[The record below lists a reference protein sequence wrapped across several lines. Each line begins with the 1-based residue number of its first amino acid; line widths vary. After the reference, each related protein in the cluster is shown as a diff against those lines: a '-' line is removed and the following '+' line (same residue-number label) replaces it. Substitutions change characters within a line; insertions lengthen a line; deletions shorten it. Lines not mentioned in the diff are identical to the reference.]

1 MRRFSV
7 IVFVVVGCIALT
19 ASARAADAPEVAPA
33 DTVAISVAIPIVDH
47 PSGTVRYTVE
57 PASEVTVKGTRT
69 GTLTWKSVR
78 DEVPSLRV
86 RLTIPPN
93 QPSGP
98 FVAARV
104 ALDWANG
111 KREWINVPVVVVPK
125 PGAETK
131 SSKDFLVVLTP
142 GTATAAAGG
151 NVTLRYNVLSN
162 EETEERI
169 RLRFEAAP
177 GWTLLDTA
185 AEQQERV
192 LEAFQGI
199 EGELT
204 IRLPED
210 AEVGKRQ
217 LVRLV
222 VLFVDEPG
230 ELDARAFVSVAKHGN
245 KAGVP
250 AISGTWTA
258 GLSRVDT
265 GGLDDAQ
272 KTGAI
277 SLATKFNAKSTV
289 SFSYDDGRRAENLS
303 NFRYVEDQ
311 RMRVTTTLRYEG
323 WEFNLGNSISSTG
336 DALVGPYVFGRGVAA
351 RRTTGKLITELVVA
365 EPSTFLAAPNG
376 HVLRG
381 RVGARTPRTAI
392 AFVFSDFG
400 RRDGA
405 YTTLSTVQP
414 LVLDQDSQE
423 ELEIERQITA
433 PSTTSNVVRGL
444 GVDAEFRPARPHR
457 VVLRA
462 GGLSLANAAGAA
474 VTGPSAEAS
483 YSYSQR
489 QKTFT
494 ARWRQVP
501 PTVQGVSIPRD
512 ELAVD
517 GSMRVFGGTALV
529 GRTYQNSSHLIAR
542 DFYWRG
548 TGASLG
554 LRSAWKSGTVELRGN
569 YRESTFST
577 RSIRRTATLLF
588 AKPFGPFELNGSADI
603 GQSEDARRSGPIAF
617 YTGELR
623 WGKDAST
630 ISLSASHSEGVGQVS
645 QRADLLASLRVH
657 AIELAGGAWGT
668 RGYVA
673 GGTPGAWASV
683 GVPVPGGRLLTLGI
697 EYSSLTWLSEP
708 SLRGTV
714 TIRQPINFPVPFVSA
729 KREVAPRDAEA
740 PSGPAARRN

>member
-1 MRRFSV
+1 MRRFPV
-7 IVFVVVGCIALT
+7 IVFVYAGCLGLST
-19 ASARAADAPEVAPA
+19 SARAADAPQVAPG
-33 DTVAISVAIPIVDH
+33 DTIAITVTIPIGDH
-47 PSGTVRYTVE
+47 PSGTFRYRIE
-57 PASEVTVKGTRT
+57 PASEVTITGART
-69 GTLTWKSVR
+69 GALTWKSVS
-78 DEVPSLRV
+78 DEVPLLRV
-86 RLTIPPN
+86 RLTIPPT
-93 QPSGP
+93 QPAGP

-104 ALDWANG
+104 ALEWPDG
-111 KREWINVPVVVVPK
+111 KSERVNVPIVVVPK
-125 PGAETK
+125 HGAETK

-142 GTATAAAGG
+142 GTASAAAGG

-169 RLRFEAAP
+169 RLRIEAAP
-177 GWTLLDTA
+177 GWRLLDTD

-204 IRLPED
+204 IRLPDD

-230 ELDARAFVSVAKHGN
+230 ELDARAFVSVSKHGN

-250 AISGTWTA
+250 TISGTWTA
-258 GLSRVDT
+258 GLSRVDA
-265 GGLDDAQ
+265 GGWNEAQ

-277 SLATKFNAKSTV
+277 SLATKFNAKSSL
-289 SFSYDDGRRAENLS
+289 SFSYDDGRREENLS
-303 NFRYVEDQ
+303 NFRYTEDQ
-311 RMRVTTTLRYEG
+311 RTRVTTTLRHAG
-323 WEFNLGNSISSTG
+323 WELNLGNSISSQG
-336 DALVGPYVFGRGVAA
+336 DALVGPYVFGRGAAA
-351 RRTTGKLITELVVA
+351 RRTTGRLITELVIA

-376 HVLRG
+376 HLLRG
-381 RVGARTPRTAI
+381 RVGARTSRTAI

-423 ELEIERQITA
+423 ELEIERRITA
-433 PSTTSNVVRGL
+433 ASTTSNVVRGL
-444 GVDAEFRPARPHR
+444 GLDAEFRPARPHR
-457 VVLRA
+457 FLLRA

-474 VTGPSAEAS
+474 VTGPSAEAF
-483 YSYSQR
+483 YSYSER
-489 QKTFT
+489 QKIFT
-494 ARWRQVP
+494 ARWRQMP
-501 PTVQGVSIPRD
+501 PTVQGISIPRD

-517 GSMRVFGGTALV
+517 GSMRVFGSTALV
-529 GRTYQNSSHLIAR
+529 GRAYQNSSRVITR
-542 DFYWRG
+542 DIYWRG

-554 LRSAWKSGTVELRGN
+554 LRSVRKSGTVELRGN
-569 YRESTFST
+569 YRESTFSS

-603 GQSEDARRSGPIAF
+603 GQSKDGRSTGRIAF

-623 WGKDAST
+623 WGKDGST
-630 ISLSASHSEGVGQVS
+630 ISLSASHSEVIGQVS
-645 QRADLLASLRVH
+645 QRADLLASLKVH
-657 AIELAGGAWGT
+657 AIEVAGGAWDT

-683 GVPVPGGRLLTLGI
+683 GLPVAGGRLLALGI
-697 EYSSLTWLSEP
+697 EYSSMTWLSEP
-708 SLRGTV
+708 SFRGTV
-714 TIRQPINFPVPFVSA
+714 TIRQPISFPVPFVGPT
-729 KREVAPRDAEA
+729 REVTPREAEA
-740 PSGPAARRN
+740 PSGPARR

>member
-1 MRRFSV
+1 MRRFPV
-7 IVFVVVGCIALT
+7 IAVVCAGALGVST
-19 ASARAADAPEVAPA
+19 FARAADLPQIAPG
-33 DTVAISVAIPIVDH
+33 DTVVISVTIPIGDH
-47 PSGTVRYTVE
+47 PSGPLRYTVE
-57 PASEVTVKGTRT
+57 PSSEVTVKGTRT
-69 GTLTWKSVR
+69 GTLTWKSVN

-86 RLTIPPN
+86 RLTIAPN
-93 QPSGP
+93 QPAGP

-104 ALDWANG
+104 ALEWPDG
-111 KREWINVPVVVVPK
+111 KREWVNVPVVVVPK
-125 PGAETK
+125 HGGETK

-142 GTATAAAGG
+142 GTATGAAGG

-169 RLRFEAAP
+169 RLRIEAAP
-177 GWTLLDTA
+177 GWTLLDTE

-230 ELDARAFVSVAKHGN
+230 ELDARAFVSVSKHGN
-245 KAGVP
+245 NAGVP
-250 AISGTWTA
+250 TISGTWTA

-265 GGLDDAQ
+265 SGLDEAQ

-277 SLATKFNAKSTV
+277 NLATKFNAKSSV
-289 SFSYDDGRRAENLS
+289 SFSYDDGRRGENLS
-303 NFRYVEDQ
+303 NFRYTEDQ
-311 RMRVTTTLRYEG
+311 RMRVTTTLRHAG
-323 WEFNLGNSISSTG
+323 WELNLGNSISSQG
-336 DALVGPYVFGRGVAA
+336 DALMGPYVFGRGAAA
-351 RRTTGKLITELVVA
+351 RRTTGKLITELIVA
-365 EPSTFLAAPNG
+365 EPSSFLAAPNG

-381 RVGARTPRTAI
+381 RVGARTSRTAI

-405 YTTLSTVQP
+405 YSTLSTVQP

-423 ELEIERQITA
+423 ELEIERRITA
-433 PSTTSNVVRGL
+433 PSTASNVVRGL

-457 VVLRA
+457 FLLRA

-474 VTGPSAEAS
+474 VTGPSAEAF
-483 YSYSQR
+483 YSYSER

-501 PTVQGVSIPRD
+501 PTVQGISIPRD

-517 GSMRVFGGTALV
+517 GSMRVFGATALV
-529 GRTYQNSSHLIAR
+529 GRAYQNSSHVITR
-542 DFYWRG
+542 DIYWRG

-554 LRSAWKSGTVELRGN
+554 LRSVRKSGTVELRGN
-569 YRESTFST
+569 YRDSTFSA

-603 GQSEDARRSGPIAF
+603 GQSEDGRSTGRIAF

-623 WGKDAST
+623 WAKDGST
-630 ISLSASHSEGVGQVS
+630 ISLSASHSEVVGQVS
-645 QRADLLASLRVH
+645 QRADLLASLKVH
-657 AIELAGGAWGT
+657 AIEVAGGAWGT

-683 GVPVPGGRLLTLGI
+683 GLPVAGGRLLALGI
-697 EYSSLTWLSEP
+697 EYSSMTWLSEP
-708 SLRGTV
+708 SFRGTV
-714 TIRQPINFPVPFVSA
+714 TIRQPISFPIPFVGA
-729 KREVAPRDAEA
+729 KREVTPRDAEA
-740 PSGPAARRN
+740 PSGPARH